1 MEHSKLSSAEIPAH
15 ECVKMV
21 ELTGR
26 WVSAAEIELLFLG
39 IDLEVTAHI
48 VRMFYFSRAEQFSWP
63 LYRFICY
70 TVWQTTELLYAG
82 RRMGTERFATG

>member
-48 VRMFYFSRAEQFSWP
+48 VRMFYFGRAEQFSWP

-70 TVWQTTELLYAG
+70 TAWRTTELLYAG